1 MLRVL
6 TVIILLLQFNSYGQ
20 VDPKKLDS
28 LSRSIDSSAKLIRS
42 DQDRFIK
49 VQDSAYHSEV
59 NKALGQGSRN
69 HDQFLAEKK
78 RREEK
83 ERQQAIVRIG
93 LSVLIFIVPILVLLR
108 KRKPKS

>member
-20 VDPKKLDS
+20 IDPKKLDS

-78 RREEK
+78 R
-83 ERQQAIVRIG
+83 QTVRK
-93 LSVLIFIVPILVLLR
+93 LR
-108 KRKPKS
+108 TTVCCVRRKAHMAPEAA